1 MVCVALVL
9 ARIPIYLLLPK
20 PSRAGLEMR
29 SMLSLIESPGLAE
42 WRDRPVEEEEE
53 EEGGV

>member
-9 ARIPIYLLLPK
+9 VHKRTPIYLLRPK
-20 PSRAGLEMR
+20 LSRAGPEMW
-29 SMLSLIESPGLAE
+29 SMLSLIESPGLVE

-53 EEGGV
+53 